1 MEDWKARAEKAEAE
15 LARLRAPAGDEL
27 PDDLRAPLHSL
38 QADREY
44 LVARIQKA
52 DDEEAGLL
60 SESIRDRLSQIE
72 EAAYRL
78 NARLRSPAGDVGDVE
93 LKALI
98 YDLQVQTAIDGPEFS
113 NALEAASAL
122 TRLAARVAEGER
134 LVGMSRDRIEARGEW
149 DDGCFYHNGTSASE
163 LQEPLTAARS
173 YLQKDQSN
181 ANE

>member
-1 MEDWKARAEKAEAE
+1 MPDVSQIMADIEARLSNASPADRMYERPMTWDQARALLDEVTRLREERDSFQRVGIAAEAE

-78 NARLRSPAGDVGDVE
+78 NARLRSPAGDGR
-93 LKALI
+93 
-98 YDLQVQTAIDGPEFS
+98 
-113 NALEAASAL
+113 AS
-122 TRLAARVAEGER
+122 RQ
-134 LVGMSRDRIEARGEW
+134 
-149 DDGCFYHNGTSASE
+149 H
-163 LQEPLTAARS
+163 RS
-173 YLQKDQSN
+173 QQ
-181 ANE
+181 